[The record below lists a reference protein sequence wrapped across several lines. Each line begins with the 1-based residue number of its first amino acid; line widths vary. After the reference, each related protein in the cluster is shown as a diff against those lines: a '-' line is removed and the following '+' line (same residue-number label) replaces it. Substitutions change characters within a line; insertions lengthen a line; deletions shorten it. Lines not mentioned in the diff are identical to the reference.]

1 MWMSSKDTLSKCSIT
16 SLKRTGLEQGSLVN
30 EASLIANPPRQL
42 KLSVACDS
50 VRPCITAQW
59 LPPISPRT
67 LPKFDGDL
75 RLENEDN
82 KLMAYRVR
90 YLIVEPLDILGY
102 DKTLPTPSS
111 SSTTQAKLDQSFLRM
126 IEKNVTRLQFS
137 TTAGE
142 HLFGVRYEVRVAAVS
157 DKRVGPEATER
168 ISIPEAAPSDAP
180 TNFRIV
186 GGDET
191 SIHLAW
197 GAPQLQY
204 RNGKITHYQVRC
216 YIFGFE
222 ESTEKLN
229 SVSETEIVLTDLEAA
244 THACF
249 VRAWTKAGSGPW
261 SNRIL
266 FKIHQNIEESSLPP
280 PTEIHC
286 VRVEPTRVLVKWKP
300 VQSTRFDISHYFVY
314 YRTEVD
320 RVGKQSMEWSR
331 HTAEHY
337 SNSVELTNL
346 NSAATYAVRMTSV
359 DQRGKEGPFSATILV
374 KPKDKQLFS
383 NNRTIPEQ
391 FERLNSEAK
400 QASRR
405 PQNPDHHIVRNLKC
419 SAETTDAISLEWLP
433 PIEARNLLEY
443 QVHYTGRKEFL
454 TSTGI
459 PKTVHLGDGQQRQL
473 PNRSANPT
481 ASDWLTASGFQ
492 SPQSGT
498 QLLQFQ
504 LKQLEPNSLY
514 EFTVRPVY
522 RPRDVDGERKEGI
535 SVTVICRTEWTTPR
549 FLQAPELEAIHP
561 AVPETNSAGTLIE
574 LRVYRV
580 SEENGPIHEY
590 FVIVDAQE
598 ANVLNS
604 ADDSVS
610 ITSPAQYSLESL
622 SKNARMVRNHEPYLA
637 IATAPAKLFLPN
649 QDSAIVMLGSDHH
662 IKRAARTMSENQPGK
677 VEEQNERTKRSAQSS
692 SDILGISTH
701 ENENIVAMNKPIDPQ
716 FVYRVACRVCSR
728 YSNNRRLCSTSHWS
742 KPIFLHAPHGKQALM
757 NEVPNSVS
765 LSSWRSKNPSKFI
778 SIVVSLALGL
788 VFFAVLSIILGCI
801 LRQRKRQLTERHILG
816 SAIQWDAKICEDIS
830 KSMIADEL
838 RGMHSSM
845 VTEKCRG
852 QKYTSCNDQS
862 YSHMYHASSSGL
874 HSPSESSTGIAG
886 GLRSLYPNSAG
897 LATTAVVTAATT
909 STSVH
914 SPSLRSAEGQEMTVD
929 SPNAASGLNEV
940 SLSRLMH
947 PPNSPN
953 RSLKNP
959 RILFERSETNNGGS
973 ECTRSS
979 GKAYLNQCGPL
990 RPLEHSH
997 SFTGRMPIPISQFVD
1012 FVCNAK
1018 RNSSS
1023 IFLEEFQALESNASK
1038 VCFSTT
1044 HSQLDMNKSKNRCSN
1059 AVPFDHNRVQLRVSQ
1074 NTYNSDYINASYVD
1088 GFRKQNAYI
1097 ATQAPLPETMQ
1108 DFWSMIWDQKTAV
1121 IVSLS
1126 GLVEEGE
1133 VMCDRYWPLNG
1144 SQQHGQINVTNIETT
1159 ELAYYTMRTF
1169 LIQKSG
1175 LKDSRKLWQLQFTDW
1190 PTQANPTHSTA
1201 FRMFQRRIGAV
1212 TPSEFGPI
1220 VVHCATGTGRT
1231 GLFIAVDTLLE
1242 QIKNEQFLDVF
1253 GLVNRLRSQRLM
1265 LVQTVDQYQF
1275 IYYTIM
1281 QALIDGNTEVFA
1293 RNLGTHVAHLNSVQT
1308 ISNALNDKLNS
1319 SSKTG
1324 LQLSQT
1330 QQTEVGLTGFQLEFR
1345 KINSAVPVIST
1356 SSVASLPVS
1365 VSYENGWSLKLTC
1378 AQYTGLKAILPC
1390 EVAGSAVNQAKNR
1403 ILSIV
1408 PFDWNRVPLC
1418 PIRGVD
1424 GSDYVNGSLV
1434 DGYCIKNA
1442 YIACQAPMAGTV
1454 EDFWRMVWEHKSDI
1468 IVMMCDL
1475 KEGGKEKCFRYWPS
1489 EKAARFQFFVVDP
1502 TREYKMSSY
1511 IVREFKITDARDGES
1526 RQVRQ
1531 LHYVRWPE
1539 HGVPTDGGGLIDL
1552 IGYVHKL
1559 KEQSGCNSP
1568 ITVHCSSGAGRTG
1581 VFIALC
1587 NVLERLRQE
1596 SVVDMYQTVKLLRQQ
1611 RVWLV
1616 QTEEQY
1622 RFCYMVT
1629 LEYLSSFDLC
1639 TQLPRTPP
1647 QSLAH
1652 LPSSPFAHPKFV
1664 SKKCSLV
1671 HATSKFGPIPTQY
1684 QQQQQLSQMKK
1695 RDWDA
1700 FAARLF

>member
-1 MWMSSKDTLSKCSIT
+1 MYKTVCFVIVFLCCCKHCHTKPISDGDTGI
-16 SLKRTGLEQGSLVN
+16 EQGSLVN
-30 EASLIANPPRQL
+30 EASLISSPPRQL
-42 KLSVACDS
+42 KLTVACDS

-59 LPPISPRT
+59 LPPIVPRT
-67 LPKFDGDL
+67 HPKFDGRL
-75 RLENEDN
+75 GLENEDN

-90 YLIVEPLDILGY
+90 YLIVEPLDLLGY
-102 DKTLPTPSS
+102 EKALPTPSS
-111 SSTTQAKLDQSFLRM
+111 SPATQMKVDQSFLRM
-126 IEKNVTRLQFS
+126 VEKNVTRLQFS

-168 ISIPEAAPSDAP
+168 ISIPEA
-180 TNFRIV
+180 V
-186 GGDET
+186 
-191 SIHLAW
+191 
-197 GAPQLQY
+197 
-204 RNGKITHYQVRC
+204 
-216 YIFGFE
+216 
-222 ESTEKLN
+222 
-229 SVSETEIVLTDLEAA
+229 
-244 THACF
+244 
-249 VRAWTKAGSGPW
+249 
-261 SNRIL
+261 
-266 FKIHQNIEESSLPP
+266 EESSLPP
-280 PTEIHC
+280 PDEIHC
-286 VRVEPTRVLVKWKP
+286 VRVEPTRIVVKWKP
-300 VQSTRFDISHYFVY
+300 IHSTGLDISHYIVY
-314 YRTEVD
+314 YKSEAD
-320 RVGKQSMEWSR
+320 RVGKQPVEWSR
-331 HTAEHY
+331 HIAEQY
-337 SNSVELTNL
+337 SNSAELINL
-346 NSAATYAVRMTSV
+346 NSAATYAVRMSSV
-359 DQRGKEGPFSATILV
+359 DQRGKEGSLSAIILV
-374 KPKDKQLFS
+374 NPKDKQLFS
-383 NNRTIPEQ
+383 NNRTVSEHSGR
-391 FERLNSEAK
+391 FKNEAK
-400 QASRR
+400 QSSRR
-405 PQNPDHHIVRNLKC
+405 PQNPDYFIVRNLKC
-419 SAETTDAISLEWLP
+419 SAETTDAVSLEWLP
-433 PIEARNLLEY
+433 PIETRNLLEY
-443 QVHYTGRKEFL
+443 QIHYTGRKEFL
-454 TSTGI
+454 TNTGI

-473 PNRSANPT
+473 PNRPANPIT
-481 ASDWLTASGFQ
+481 SDWLTASGFQ

-498 QLLQFQ
+498 QLLQFD

-514 EFTVRPVY
+514 EFTVRPMY
-522 RPRDVDGERKEGI
+522 RPREADGERKEGI
-535 SVTVICRTEWTTPR
+535 SVTVICRTEWATPG
-549 FLQAPELEAIHP
+549 FLQAPELEAIHS
-561 AVPETNSAGTLIE
+561 AVPDTNSAGTLIE
-574 LRVYRV
+574 LRVYRI

-590 FVIVDAQE
+590 FVIVDASE
-598 ANVLNS
+598 ADVLNS
-604 ADDSVS
+604 KEDSVS
-610 ITSPAQYSLESL
+610 SPLPAQYSLESL
-622 SKNARMVRNHEPYLA
+622 SKNARMVRSHEPYLA
-637 IATAPAKLFLPN
+637 IATTPAKLFLVN
-649 QDSAIVMLGSDHH
+649 QDSTIVMLGSDHH
-662 IKRAARTMSENQPGK
+662 TKRAARTKLSDQPREAGD
-677 VEEQNERTKRSAQSS
+677 QNENRKRSAHSS
-692 SDILGISTH
+692 SDILEIQDH
-701 ENENIVAMNKPIDPQ
+701 ENTNIIAMNKPIDPQ
-716 FVYRVACRVCSR
+716 LVYRVACRICSR
-728 YSNNRRLCSTSHWS
+728 YSDSRRLCSTSHWS
-742 KPIFLHAPHGKQALM
+742 KPIFPNDPHGKLALI
-757 NEVPNSVS
+757 NEVPSPVG

-778 SIVVSLALGL
+778 SIVISLALGL

-838 RGMHSSM
+838 RGMHRSM
-845 VTEKCRG
+845 VDEKLRG
-852 QKYTSCNDQS
+852 QKYTPCNDQS
-862 YSHMYHASSSGL
+862 YSYMYHASSSGL
-874 HSPSESSTGIAG
+874 HSPSESSTGIA
-886 GLRSLYPNSAG
+886 
-897 LATTAVVTAATT
+897 T
-909 STSVH
+909 
-914 SPSLRSAEGQEMTVD
+914 
-929 SPNAASGLNEV
+929 
-940 SLSRLMH
+940 
-947 PPNSPN
+947 
-953 RSLKNP
+953 
-959 RILFERSETNNGGS
+959 
-973 ECTRSS
+973 
-979 GKAYLNQCGPL
+979 
-990 RPLEHSH
+990 
-997 SFTGRMPIPISQFVD
+997 FTGRMPIPLSQFVD

-1018 RNSSS
+1018 RNGSS
-1023 IFLEEFQALESNASK
+1023 IFLDEFQALESNASK

-1044 HSQLDMNKSKNRCSN
+1044 HSQLDTNKTKNRCSN

-1074 NTYNSDYINASYVD
+1074 NAYKSDYINASYVD
-1088 GFRKQNAYI
+1088 GFRKQNAYV

-1108 DFWSMIWDQKTAV
+1108 DFWSMIWDQKSAV

-1133 VMCDRYWPLNG
+1133 IMCDRYWPLNG
-1144 SQQHGQINVTNIETT
+1144 SEQHGQISVTNIETT

-1175 LKDSRKLWQLQFTDW
+1175 LKDSRKIWQLQYTNW
-1190 PTQANPTHSTA
+1190 PTQANPTQSTA

-1231 GLFIAVDTLLE
+1231 GLFIAIDMLLE

-1275 IYYTIM
+1275 IYYTVM

-1324 LQLSQT
+1324 RQLSQT
-1330 QQTEVGLTGFQLEFR
+1330 QHTELGLTGFQLEFR
-1345 KINSAVPVIST
+1345 KINSAVPVISN
-1356 SSVASLPVS
+1356 SSITSLPVS
-1365 VSYENGWSLKLTC
+1365 VSYENGWNLKLTNT
-1378 AQYTGLKAILPC
+1378 QYTGQKAILPC
-1390 EVAGSAVNQAKNR
+1390 GVAGSAVNQSKNR

-1434 DGYCIKNA
+1434 DGYCTKNA

-1475 KEGGKEKCFRYWPS
+1475 KEGGKEKCFKYWPS

-1622 RFCYMVT
+1622 RFCYLVT

-1652 LPSSPFAHPKFV
+1652 LPSSPFVHSKV
-1664 SKKCSLV
+1664 SSKKCSLV
-1671 HATSKFGPIPTQY
+1671 HATSKFGTNPTQY
-1684 QQQQQLSQMKK
+1684 QQPQRQTQQHHQQQQVSQMKK
-1695 RDWDA
+1695 RDWDT

>member
-1 MWMSSKDTLSKCSIT
+1 MYVFVLSSV
-16 SLKRTGLEQGSLVN
+16 E
-30 EASLIANPPRQL
+30 EA
-42 KLSVACDS
+42 
-50 VRPCITAQW
+50 
-59 LPPISPRT
+59 
-67 LPKFDGDL
+67 
-75 RLENEDN
+75 
-82 KLMAYRVR
+82 
-90 YLIVEPLDILGY
+90 
-102 DKTLPTPSS
+102 
-111 SSTTQAKLDQSFLRM
+111 
-126 IEKNVTRLQFS
+126 
-137 TTAGE
+137 
-142 HLFGVRYEVRVAAVS
+142 
-157 DKRVGPEATER
+157 
-168 ISIPEAAPSDAP
+168 
-180 TNFRIV
+180 
-186 GGDET
+186 
-191 SIHLAW
+191 
-197 GAPQLQY
+197 
-204 RNGKITHYQVRC
+204 
-216 YIFGFE
+216 
-222 ESTEKLN
+222 
-229 SVSETEIVLTDLEAA
+229 
-244 THACF
+244 
-249 VRAWTKAGSGPW
+249 
-261 SNRIL
+261 
-266 FKIHQNIEESSLPP
+266 SLPP
-280 PTEIHC
+280 PDEIHC
-286 VRVEPTRVLVKWKP
+286 VRVEPTRVVVKWKP
-300 VQSTRFDISHYFVY
+300 VQSTGFDISHYIVY
-314 YRTEVD
+314 YRSETD
-320 RVGKQSMEWSR
+320 RVGKQPVEWSR
-331 HTAEHY
+331 HMAEQY

-346 NSAATYAVRMTSV
+346 NSAATYAVRMSSV
-359 DQRGKEGPFSATILV
+359 DQRGKEGSLSATILV

-383 NNRTIPEQ
+383 NNRTVSEHSG
-391 FERLNSEAK
+391 RLKNEVK
-400 QASRR
+400 LASRR
-405 PQNPDHHIVRNLKC
+405 PQNPDYFIVRNLKC
-419 SAETTDAISLEWLP
+419 SAETTDAVSLEWLP
-433 PIEARNLLEY
+433 PIETRNLLEY
-443 QVHYTGRKEFL
+443 QIHYTGRKEFL

-473 PNRSANPT
+473 PNRSANPI

-492 SPQSGT
+492 SPQSGA
-498 QLLQFQ
+498 QLLQFD

-514 EFTVRPVY
+514 EFTVRPMY
-522 RPRDVDGERKEGI
+522 RPKEADGERKEGI
-535 SVTVICRTEWTTPR
+535 SVTVICRTEWAIPG

-561 AVPETNSAGTLIE
+561 AVPDTNSAGTLIE
-574 LRVYRV
+574 LRVYRI

-590 FVIVDAQE
+590 FVIVDASE
-598 ANVLNS
+598 ADALNPTE
-604 ADDSVS
+604 DSVS
-610 ITSPAQYSLESL
+610 SPLPAQYSLESL
-622 SKNARMVRNHEPYLA
+622 SKNARMVRSHEPYLA
-637 IATAPAKLFLPN
+637 IATTPAKLFLVN
-649 QDSAIVMLGSDHH
+649 QDSTIVMLGSDHH
-662 IKRAARTMSENQPGK
+662 TKRAAWTKLNDQPEKAENQ
-677 VEEQNERTKRSAQSS
+677 NENRKRSAHSS
-692 SDILGISTH
+692 PDVLESPAH
-701 ENENIVAMNKPIDPQ
+701 ENKNIVAMNKPIDPQ
-716 FVYRVACRVCSR
+716 LVYRVACRICSR
-728 YSNNRRLCSTSHWS
+728 YSDSRRLCSTSHWS
-742 KPIFLHAPHGKQALM
+742 KPIFLNDPHGKQALI
-757 NEVPNSVS
+757 NEVPSPVS

-778 SIVVSLALGL
+778 SIVISLALGL

-838 RGMHSSM
+838 RGMHRSM
-845 VTEKCRG
+845 VDEKLRG
-852 QKYTSCNDQS
+852 QKYTPCNDQS
-862 YSHMYHASSSGL
+862 YSYMCHASSSGL
-874 HSPSESSTGIAG
+874 HSPSESSTGIAS

-897 LATTAVVTAATT
+897 LAMTAVVTSATT

-914 SPSLRSAEGQEMTVD
+914 SPSLRSADGQELTVD
-929 SPNAASGLNEV
+929 SPSTASGLNEI
-940 SLSRLMH
+940 SLSRLIH

-959 RILFERSETNNGGS
+959 GTLFERSET
-973 ECTRSS
+973 SS
-979 GKAYLNQCGPL
+979 GGNERTRPSGIPYLNQCGPL

-997 SFTGRMPIPISQFVD
+997 SFTGRMPIPLSQFVD

-1018 RNSSS
+1018 RNGSS

-1044 HSQLDMNKSKNRCSN
+1044 HSQLDKNKTKNRCSN

-1074 NTYNSDYINASYVD
+1074 NVYKSDYINASYID
-1088 GFRKQNAYI
+1088 GFRKQNAYV
-1097 ATQAPLPETMQ
+1097 ATQAPLPETME
-1108 DFWSMIWDQKTAV
+1108 DFWSMIWDQKSAV

-1133 VMCDRYWPLNG
+1133 IMCDRYWPLNG
-1144 SQQHGQINVTNIETT
+1144 SEQHGQISVTNVETT

-1175 LKDSRKLWQLQFTDW
+1175 LKDSRKIWQLQYTNW

-1220 VVHCATGTGRT
+1220 VVHCSTGTGRT
-1231 GLFIAVDTLLE
+1231 GLFIAIDMLLE

-1275 IYYTIM
+1275 IYYTVM

-1324 LQLSQT
+1324 RQLSQT
-1330 QQTEVGLTGFQLEFR
+1330 QQTELGLTGFQLEFR
-1345 KINSAVPVIST
+1345 KINSAVPVISN
-1356 SSVASLPVS
+1356 SSVTSLPVS
-1365 VSYENGWSLKLTC
+1365 VSYENGWSLKLTNT
-1378 AQYTGLKAILPC
+1378 QYIGQKAILPC

-1475 KEGGKEKCFRYWPS
+1475 KEGGKEKCFKYWPS

-1622 RFCYMVT
+1622 RFCYLVT

-1652 LPSSPFAHPKFV
+1652 LSSSPFVHSKFS

-1671 HATSKFGPIPTQY
+1671 HTTSKFGATPTQY
-1684 QQQQQLSQMKK
+1684 QQQQRQTQQHHQQEQQLSQMKK